1 MLKTKTAHPRLVPPQ
16 DPSDW
21 CCRWPGMDDQQ
32 AWEAQCEEHDDWLR
46 GLGFNPNRV
55 GTCDLFVL
63 VKGHTAR
70 PGSWQDQVRDQAKE
84 RRARYLA
91 RLKREADARPQVGR
105 PAWMDTPTVTLVPAG
120 NTPYPTV
127 DE

>member
-1 MLKTKTAHPRLVPPQ
+1 
-16 DPSDW
+16 
-21 CCRWPGMDDQQ
+21 MDIQE
-32 AWEAQCEEHDDWLR
+32 AWEAQCEEHDEWLR
-46 GLGFNPNRV
+46 SLGFSPRRV
-55 GTCDLFVL
+55 GGCDLFVL

-70 PGSWQDQVRDQAKE
+70 PGSWRDQVLDQAKE

-91 RLKREADARPQVGR
+91 RLKREADARPKVPLPDWMR
-105 PAWMDTPTVTLVPAG
+105 PATVTLVPAD